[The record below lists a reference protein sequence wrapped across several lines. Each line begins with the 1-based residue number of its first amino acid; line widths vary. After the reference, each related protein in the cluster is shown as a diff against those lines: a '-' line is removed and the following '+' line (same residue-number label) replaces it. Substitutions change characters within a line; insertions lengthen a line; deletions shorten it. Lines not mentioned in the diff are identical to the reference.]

1 MQKSKQ
7 ALAPATL
14 AAAIASV
21 MASFSAQAVSPP
33 VVIGSGVT
41 DTTRRT
47 IQGTDSVIVESG
59 GTIDTSG
66 TTLTID
72 SAVPAQ
78 GVSITNSG
86 TIKSGNRGID
96 TSGST
101 AGSPFNFTLTNNAGG
116 IITTG
121 DDGIRVNSDVPVGR
135 IVVENAGTITSQSGQ
150 AIDFDKINTAG
161 NVIINN
167 RAGGLIQAK
176 DADAVRPGEGGQVNN
191 WGAIVSSAPAN
202 TSGDPDD
209 DPSNDGV
216 DMQGHAAAVHNYAGG
231 LISGARHGITSD
243 VNVDV
248 INEAGG
254 AIVGRNGSG
263 VGSDG
268 DGTVVNHGTIIGAID
283 STSVNGDGDGVDID
297 GKADIANTG
306 TIQGAGAKGE
316 KDGSP
321 NNSEGIAAGGGSIR
335 NLTARSLISGQANGI
350 LIDDSAEGA
359 APHATTLV
367 NEGTIRGVT
376 GFGVKIVGNQADTVT
391 NAGLIEGGNGLAL
404 DLGGGNDTLNIL
416 TGSRIVGLVDG
427 GAGNDTV
434 NLIGS
439 GTFAG
444 GVNFENLTVRG
455 GSWVLTGNQQYA
467 NGVTVD
473 QGGSLDVQGTLAG
486 TLTIGQ
492 GALLNGNGTLG
503 SVNVAGTIA
512 PGHSIGTLTFT
523 GNYAQSAGST
533 YQAEI
538 ASGGVSDLI
547 KVSGSASLAGNV
559 IVTPLP
565 GTQITPGLRYTILSA
580 GQGVNGTYGS
590 ASSATQMLFL
600 QPALSYDPNNVY
612 LAFDRNATRY
622 ADVARTGNQRAA
634 ARGADS
640 QPSGQLVHDT
650 IALMNDPRDVR
661 TAFDSLSGEIHA
673 SLKTSLLEDSHFAR
687 DAINDRLRASFADNA
702 AEPPRV
708 AGADGAAT
716 PLPASGRP
724 AMWAQVHGAW
734 GDIDGNGNA
743 AKLERSIGGFMV
755 GADFPLASRWRA
767 GVAAGYDR
775 TDLSIDGRSSSADVD
790 SYTLA
795 AYAGTRFGALGLR
808 FGAANTWHRIDTQ
821 RDVAFAGFA
830 GATNEASYDGNT
842 AQIFGEAGYT
852 LQYGAATF
860 EPYAGL
866 AYAHLHT
873 QGFDEG
879 GDTGLSGRRDNTG
892 VTYTTLGLRATKAV
906 EAGGTT
912 ALLHAMLGWRHA
924 FGDTTPTAT
933 QSLPGGSPFTV
944 SGVPIAKDA
953 AILQAGLN
961 VQVAKNVRVD
971 LSYQGQLGDGV
982 RQNGVMAN
990 VKVRF

>member
-1 MQKSKQ
+1 MPTMKNPR
-7 ALAPATL
+7 APATL
-14 AAAIASV
+14 AAALASV
-21 MASFSAQAVSPP
+21 MTSLAAQAAGP

-47 IQGTDSVIVESG
+47 ISGSDSVTIESG

-66 TTLTID
+66 TSLTMD
-72 SAVPAQ
+72 SSVPAP
-78 GVSITNSG
+78 GISITNSG
-86 TIKSGNRGID
+86 TLKSGNRGID
-96 TSGST
+96 TNGST
-101 AGSPFNFTLTNNAGG
+101 AGSPFNFTLTNNAGA
-116 IITTG
+116 IIFTS
-121 DDGIRVNSDVPVGR
+121 DDSVRINNDVPTGR
-135 IVVENAGTITSQSGQ
+135 IVIENAGTITSQSGQ
-150 AIDFDKINTAG
+150 AIDFDKIGTAG
-161 NVIINN
+161 NVVINN
-167 RAGGLIQAK
+167 RAGGLIQAM

-202 TSGDPDD
+202 TSGDPED

-248 INEAGG
+248 VNEAGG
-254 AIVGRNGSG
+254 VIVGRNGSG

-268 DGTVVNHGTIIGAID
+268 DGTVVNHGIITGAID
-283 STSVNGDGDGVDID
+283 ATSVNGDGDGVDID
-297 GKADIANTG
+297 GKADITNTG
-306 TIQGAGAKGE
+306 TIQGIGAKGE

-321 NNSEGIAAGGGSIR
+321 NNSEGIAAGGGIIR
-335 NLTARSLISGQANGI
+335 NLTAQSLISGQANGI

-376 GFGVKIVGNQADTVT
+376 GFGVKIIGNQADTVT
-391 NAGLIEGGNGLAL
+391 NSGLIEGGKGLAL
-404 DLGGGNDTLNIL
+404 DLGGGDDTLNIL

-434 NLIGS
+434 NLLGS

-444 GVNFENLTVRG
+444 AVNVENLTVS
-455 GSWVLTGNQQYA
+455 GSWVLTGKQQYA
-467 NGVTVD
+467 NGVTIA
-473 QGGSLDVQGTLAG
+473 QGGNLDVQGTLGG
-486 TLTIGQ
+486 TLTIAQ
-492 GALLNGNGTLG
+492 GALLDGNGTLG
-503 SVNVAGTIA
+503 SANVAGTIA

-523 GNYAQSAGST
+523 GNYAQLAGST
-533 YQAEI
+533 YRVEVAN
-538 ASGGVSDLI
+538 GGQSDLI
-547 KVSGSASLAGNV
+547 QVAGTASLAGNV
-559 IVTPLP
+559 MVTPMP
-565 GTQITPGLRYTILSA
+565 GTRIAPGLRYTILSA
-580 GQGVNGTYGS
+580 GQGISGAYGS
-590 ASSATQMLFL
+590 VAGATQMLFL
-600 QPALSYDPNNVY
+600 QPVLSYDPSHVY

-622 ADVARTGNQRAA
+622 ADVAQTRNQRAA
-634 ARGADS
+634 AQGADS
-640 QPSGQLVHDT
+640 QPDGQPVHDT
-650 IALMNDPRDVR
+650 IASMNDPADARA
-661 TAFDSLSGEIHA
+661 AFDSLSGEIQA

-687 DAINDRLRASFADNA
+687 DAINDRLRMAFMDNA
-702 AEPPRV
+702 AAPARL
-708 AGADGAAT
+708 ASANGAAT
-716 PLPASGRP
+716 PVPAPGRA
-724 AMWAQVHGAW
+724 AMWGQVYGAW

-755 GADFPLASRWRA
+755 GADFPVAANWRA

-775 TDLSIDGRSSSADVD
+775 TDLNVDGRSSSADID

-795 AYAGTRFGALGLR
+795 AYAGTQLGALGLR

-830 GATNEASYDGNT
+830 GTTDKASYDGNT
-842 AQIFGEAGYT
+842 AQVFGEAGYA
-852 LQYGAATF
+852 LNYGTTTF
-860 EPYAGL
+860 EPFAGL
-866 AYAHLHT
+866 AYANLHT

-879 GDTGLSGRRDNTG
+879 GDTGLSGRGDNTG
-892 VTYTTLGLRATKAV
+892 VTYTTLGLRASTRLD
-906 EAGGTT
+906 AGGTT
-912 ALLHAMLGWRHA
+912 AVLHGMLGWRHA

-933 QSLPGGSPFTV
+933 QSLPSGSPFTV